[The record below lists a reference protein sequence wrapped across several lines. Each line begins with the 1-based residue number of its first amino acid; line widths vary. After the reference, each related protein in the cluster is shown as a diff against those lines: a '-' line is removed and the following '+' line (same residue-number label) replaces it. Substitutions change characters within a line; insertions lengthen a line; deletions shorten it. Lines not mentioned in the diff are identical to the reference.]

1 MARPRG
7 EIRLALQLAAAD
19 APGSTARELAAKAQ
33 VGFRAAQRAIEN
45 MTRAG
50 DLIDIGRKP
59 VPWRRSPVR
68 VYAPSEGGAA
78 PSARAIGTE
87 IQQMLMTAW
96 R

>member
-33 VGFRAAQRAIEN
+33 VGFVAAREAIRN

-50 DLIDIGRKP
+50 ELVAAGTKP
-59 VPWRRSPVR
+59 VPWRRAPVR
-68 VYAPSEGGAA
+68 VYAPAQSGAPPA
-78 PSARAIGTE
+78 QRAHGFE
-87 IQQMLMTAW
+87 LQQMLMSAW